1 MLLSAKSPMLA
12 GARTFYRSGRNNAW
26 TKDDFWMKIVS
37 AVQMPDFSRF
47 GYEAMFARAATGH
60 QAKESGDV
68 REHYDRHYYTADCG
82 GFDDFNRFRGKVTRD
97 PRLTTLLDISSLK
110 HAKRVLDLGCGRG
123 ELTYEFAKAGC
134 EVTAVDYSESSIEL
148 ARSCFDGEESLLP
161 KVKFLLAD
169 VCSAPIHGQYDLAVA
184 ADLIEHLAPAELDTL
199 FARVSRYLRDAGVF
213 AVHTFPNLWFYKHDY
228 PRRRREAAARGEA
241 LPTEPRS
248 HYERLM
254 HINEQSPAVLNKQLR
269 RAFKHVLVWLGGP
282 SVPGGSLLQKC
293 GVKKLCAFPDIYA
306 VASKSPLDVEAI
318 RSLFQT
324 ARLPE
329 SAIRSVTLEAR
340 SALPVMRRGQTA
352 SLEVALSNTGDVR
365 LSSYPPHPVQLSY
378 HWHAKPG
385 GEIAVKEGLRT
396 RLSPSLDA
404 HSSRSYAMDIQAPE
418 VPGHYLLSCCLVQ
431 EFVRW
436 HDDPQVDQVVNIR
449 VMVE

>member
-60 QAKESGDV
+60 QAKESGDL

-97 PRLTTLLDISSLK
+97 PRLTTLLDISSLR

-213 AVHTFPNLWFYKHDY
+213 VVHTFPNL
-228 PRRRREAAARGEA
+228 
-241 LPTEPRS
+241 
-248 HYERLM
+248 
-254 HINEQSPAVLNKQLR
+254 
-269 RAFKHVLVWLGGP
+269 
-282 SVPGGSLLQKC
+282 
-293 GVKKLCAFPDIYA
+293 
-306 VASKSPLDVEAI
+306 
-318 RSLFQT
+318 
-324 ARLPE
+324 
-329 SAIRSVTLEAR
+329 
-340 SALPVMRRGQTA
+340 
-352 SLEVALSNTGDVR
+352 
-365 LSSYPPHPVQLSY
+365 
-378 HWHAKPG
+378 
-385 GEIAVKEGLRT
+385 
-396 RLSPSLDA
+396 
-404 HSSRSYAMDIQAPE
+404 
-418 VPGHYLLSCCLVQ
+418 
-431 EFVRW
+431 
-436 HDDPQVDQVVNIR
+436 
-449 VMVE
+449 